1 MGQPPLAGD
10 EAAVRDLLV
19 SCYGLAPE
27 QLTSVDLLE
36 ASVMNPN
43 YVVAVTGAGR
53 HAGNGGRDAAG
64 GAAPASRLVVRCFRR
79 NRDRTRVEFQM
90 RLHEALRE
98 AGFPVARV
106 RLNER
111 GQRLNFRD
119 GRAWAVY
126 EWVDGEDHDYGRLDQ
141 VRASAT
147 LLAELHDFLGRAVI
161 PGYVEPPG
169 FIPYA
174 AWAAAG
180 RLLLTQAFAED
191 WAKPLTDAERAT
203 MLDAHRY
210 MVDRLPAR
218 AYAALPKQLVWGDFH
233 GRNLKY
239 DGAVVTGLFDLDVVR
254 WESPLYDLATGLY
267 MFGRTSRA
275 DPAIRL
281 DHAAELIRAYA
292 ARRPLTGLQASV
304 VLPLLVH
311 RYAPDIIETDFIPPG
326 SDLLREIQRSAR
338 ILGAMLTVAEPLEA
352 ILAEAAGRAR
362 KSVSKNG

>member
-1 MGQPPLAGD
+1 MGQSPLAGD
-10 EAAVRDLLV
+10 EAAVRELLA
-19 SCYGLAPE
+19 SSYGLAPE
-27 QLTSVDLLE
+27 RLASVDLLE

-43 YVVAVTGAGR
+43 YVVTVAGGGR
-53 HAGNGGRDAAG
+53 AGNGGRDAAG
-64 GAAPASRLVVRCFRR
+64 GAVPAELLVVRCFRR
-79 NRDRTRVEFQM
+79 NRDRPRIEFQM

-111 GQRLNFRD
+111 GQRLTLHG

-126 EWVDGEDHDYGRLDQ
+126 DWVAGDDHDYGRLDQ
-141 VRASAT
+141 VRASAR
-147 LLAELHDFLGRAVI
+147 LLAELHDFLGRAVVA
-161 PGYVEPPG
+161 GYVEPPG
-169 FIPYA
+169 FIPYP

-180 RLLLTQAFAED
+180 RLLLTEAFTED
-191 WAKPLTDAERAT
+191 WARPLSDAERAT

-210 MVDRLPAR
+210 MIERLPAR

-254 WESPLYDLATGLY
+254 WESPLYDLATGIY

-275 DPAIRL
+275 DPTIRL
-281 DHAAELIRAYA
+281 DHVAELIRAYA
-292 ARRPLTGLQASV
+292 ARRPLTEMQAAA

-326 SDLLREIQRSAR
+326 SDLLHEIQRSAR
-338 ILGAMLTVAEPLEA
+338 ILGAMLRVAEPLEA
-352 ILAEAAGRAR
+352 ILVEAAGRA
-362 KSVSKNG
+362 